1 MATNSPHKR
10 CVWGPGSTL
19 PRERTAIDGFVGRP
33 SRPENVLACT
43 QNPSFEA
50 FLGLQKHLKSRSGLK
65 RAQNDRESP
74 QICRLMELMELMP
87 VLGGRQDFF
96 VSGCLVAV
104 RRAATVTD
112 S

>member
-1 MATNSPHKR
+1 MVLLVVHQVPKTCLHAHKI
-10 CVWGPGSTL
+10 PLSKH
-19 PRERTAIDGFVGRP
+19 
-33 SRPENVLACT
+33 
-43 QNPSFEA
+43 
-50 FLGLQKHLKSRSGLK
+50 FLVFKKHLKSRSGLK